1 MGERVGSLI
10 EDLRYSHLFLTVG
23 VQVPMR
29 GDLIEMM

>member
-10 EDLRYSHLFLTVG
+10 EDLRYMHLFLAVG